1 MPPPWPHAWARP
13 GKPSMTISTPV
24 HHLQEIGKRA
34 AGEAAADLIRDGAR
48 VGLGTG
54 STVKYFLLALGER
67 VKAGLHVHG
76 VPTSRETAALA
87 KRLRIPLLSEEEE
100 WDLDVAIDGADQ
112 VDPQFQ
118 LMKGGGGALL
128 REKIVAAAAR
138 RFIVLVDHTKCVRVL
153 GTPMPLPVEVTP
165 FGWVQSAKHLQAF
178 GGAPRL
184 RTQAGTMFQTDGGNI
199 VLDVPVDEIEDPA
212 DLEMRLNR
220 IPGVVENGLFV
231 NRTST
236 LIVGTPD
243 GVDVQ
248 HDSSVSR

>member
-1 MPPPWPHAWARP
+1 
-13 GKPSMTISTPV
+13 MTISAPV

-34 AGEAAADLIRDGAR
+34 AGEAAADLIRDGSR

-87 KRLRIPLLSEEEE
+87 KRLHIPLLSEEEE
-100 WDLDVAIDGADQ
+100 WDLDVAVDGADQ
-112 VDPQFQ
+112 VDPQFH

-128 REKIVAAAAR
+128 REKIVAAAAH
-138 RFIVLVDHTKCVRVL
+138 RFIVLVDQTKCVRVL
-153 GTPMPLPVEVTP
+153 GKPMPLPVEVTP

-178 GGAPRL
+178 GGPPRL
-184 RTQAGTMFQTDGGNI
+184 RTRAGTMFQTDGGNAI
-199 VLDVPVDEIEDPA
+199 LDVPVDEIEDPA

-236 LIVGTPD
+236 VIVGTPD

-248 HDSSVSR
+248 HASSVSR

>member
-1 MPPPWPHAWARP
+1 
-13 GKPSMTISTPV
+13 MTISAPV

-87 KRLRIPLLSEEEE
+87 KRLHIPLLSEEEE

-112 VDPQFQ
+112 VDPQFH

-128 REKIVAAAAR
+128 REKIVAVAAR
-138 RFIVLVDHTKCVRVL
+138 RFIVLVDQTKCVRVL
-153 GTPMPLPVEVTP
+153 GKPMPLPVEVTP

-178 GGAPRL
+178 GGSPRL
-184 RTQAGTMFQTDGGNI
+184 RTRAGTMFQTDGGNAI
-199 VLDVPVDEIEDPA
+199 LDVPVDEIEDPA

-236 LIVGTPD
+236 VIVGTPD

-248 HDSSVSR
+248 HASSVSR

>member
-1 MPPPWPHAWARP
+1 
-13 GKPSMTISTPV
+13 MTISAPV

-34 AGEAAADLIRDGAR
+34 AGEAAADLIHDGAR
-48 VGLGTG
+48 VGLGSG